1 MSFRWQGC
9 PQYSHPTRSSQP
21 CHRFFPPLHDAH
33 VSYCCVMP
41 RVTPPDR
48 RERILDAA
56 REEFATR
63 GFAAARME
71 DVAKRVGI
79 SRAALY
85 LSFDSKEA
93 LFRELVSAVI
103 TDIMPTLLPSDYGTL
118 PAPALLRGFVKNAM
132 KRMASPEM
140 AFLPRLIV
148 GEGRNFP
155 ELARFYHE
163 TAMICVLG
171 AVERLIIHGVER
183 GEFACAD
190 PKMAARSVAGG
201 IIFAALWRNVFE
213 PVGAEPLDI
222 DWMAESHAGLILGGL
237 RKGEGV

>member
-1 MSFRWQGC
+1 
-9 PQYSHPTRSSQP
+9 
-21 CHRFFPPLHDAH
+21 
-33 VSYCCVMP
+33 MP

-48 RERILDAA
+48 RERILHAA
-56 REEFATR
+56 REEFAER

-71 DVAKRVGI
+71 DVGKRVGI

-85 LSFDSKEA
+85 LAFESKEA
-93 LFRELVSAVI
+93 LFRALVSEVI
-103 TDIMPTLLPSDYGTL
+103 TDIMPALLPSDYGTL
-118 PAPALLRGFVKNAM
+118 PAPALLRAFVKNAM

-171 AVERLIIHGVER
+171 AVERLIIHGIER

-190 PKMAARSVAGG
+190 AKMAAHSVAGG

-222 DWMAESHAGLILGGL
+222 DWAAECHAGLILGGL
-237 RKGEGV
+237 RKADAA

>member
-1 MSFRWQGC
+1 
-9 PQYSHPTRSSQP
+9 
-21 CHRFFPPLHDAH
+21 
-33 VSYCCVMP
+33 MP

-48 RERILDAA
+48 RDRILDAA
-56 REEFATR
+56 REEFAER

-71 DVAKRVGI
+71 DVARRVGI

-85 LSFDSKEA
+85 LAFDSKEA
-93 LFRELVSAVI
+93 LFRALVSEVI
-103 TDIMPTLLPSDYGTL
+103 TQIMPTLLPSDYGAL
-118 PAPALLRGFVKNAM
+118 PAPALLRAFVKNAM
-132 KRMASPEM
+132 RRMAGPDM

-171 AVERLIIHGVER
+171 AVERLIIHGVDR
-183 GEFACAD
+183 DEFACTD
-190 PKMAARSVAGG
+190 PAMAARSVAGG

-222 DWMAESHAGLILGGL
+222 EWMAETHAGLILAGL
-237 RKGEGV
+237 RKGDAA

>member
-1 MSFRWQGC
+1 
-9 PQYSHPTRSSQP
+9 
-21 CHRFFPPLHDAH
+21 
-33 VSYCCVMP
+33 MP
-41 RVTPPDR
+41 RVTPADR

-56 REEFATR
+56 REEFAQR
-63 GFAAARME
+63 GFAASRME
-71 DVAKRVGI
+71 DVARRVGI

-85 LSFDSKEA
+85 LAFDSKEA
-93 LFRELVSAVI
+93 LFRALVSGVI
-103 TDIMPTLLPSDYGTL
+103 TEIMPTLLPSDYGQL
-118 PAPALLRGFVKNAM
+118 PAAALLRGFIKNAM
-132 KRMASPEM
+132 ARMASPEM

-163 TAMICVLG
+163 TALICVLG
-171 AVERLIIHGVER
+171 AVERLIIHGIGR
-183 GEFACAD
+183 GEFACTD

-222 DWMAESHAGLILGGL
+222 EWMAENHAGLILAGL
-237 RKGEGV
+237 GKGSGA